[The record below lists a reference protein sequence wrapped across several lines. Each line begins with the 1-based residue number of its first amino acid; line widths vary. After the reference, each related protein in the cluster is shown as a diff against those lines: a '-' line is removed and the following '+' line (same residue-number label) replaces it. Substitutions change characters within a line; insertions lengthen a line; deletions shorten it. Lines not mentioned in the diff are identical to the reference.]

1 MAKGSVNIDSLSR
14 QLVDDARKGIFKPV
28 YLLMGDEPFYPDLVC
43 DTIIEN
49 CVEESF
55 KDFNEYIFY
64 GSETNADTVVSA
76 ARQFPMMSERTLVV
90 VKEAQLMKD
99 IEQLQYYCQQPLDS
113 TVFVVLMHK
122 ASADKRKAFYKSVQ
136 KCGGVILESPAIRDY
151 EITNWIIRFFEGRG
165 LRIDPEAASLMGEST
180 GTELNT
186 IAVET
191 EKMLKNLP
199 EGTTAVTVED
209 VEKNVGISR
218 QFSIFEL
225 NKELAL
231 HNASKAVRIAT
242 YVGSAAKFAMPMA
255 VSVMFTQFN
264 KILRYSALLQKTPR
278 PSPEDKARALAG
290 VNPYFYRDYDTAV
303 RYYPVDKCMKVI
315 SLLNEYDYKGKGG
328 DGGDIDQGTLLVEL
342 VTKILNI

>member
-1 MAKGSVNIDSLSR
+1 MAKNTVNIDALSR
-14 QLVDDARKGIFKPV
+14 QLVADARRGVFKPV
-28 YLLMGDEPFYPDLVC
+28 YLLMGDEPFYPDMVC
-43 DTIIEN
+43 DAIIDN

-64 GSETNADTVVSA
+64 GSEVNADTVVSA

-90 VKEAQLMKD
+90 VKEAQMMKD

-136 KCGGVILESPAIRDY
+136 KCGGVIVESPAVRDY
-151 EITNWIIRFFEGRG
+151 EITNWIIRYFEGRG
-165 LRIDPEAASLMGEST
+165 LSINPEAATLMGEST
-180 GTELNT
+180 GTELNL
-186 IAVET
+186 IAAET
-191 EKMLKNLP
+191 EKLLKNLP
-199 EGTTAVTVED
+199 EGTSSVSVED
-209 VEKNVGISR
+209 IEKNVGISR

-231 HNASKAVRIAT
+231 HNAPKAVKIAS
-242 YVGSAAKFAMPMA
+242 YIGSAPKFAMPMA
-255 VSVMFTQFN
+255 VSVIFTQFS
-264 KILRYSALLQKTPR
+264 KVLRYGALLKKSPY

-303 RYYPVDKCMKVI
+303 RFYPVEKCMKVI
-315 SLLNEYDYKGKGG
+315 SLLKEYDYKGKGG
-328 DGGDIDQGTLLVEL
+328 DGGDLDQGTLLVEL
-342 VTKILNI
+342 VTKILNL